1 MSVGSRRSGVLGRA
15 CLAALLA
22 APVAAAAGDIVVD
35 GSDQHR
41 TYDCAGGSVILNG
54 GDNVLTLK
62 NCARVVINSADNQ
75 VDAGTAAS
83 ITVHGSDNKVTY
95 TEVPGR
101 GRPKLVNMGSGN
113 VISSSDG
120 AVAKKSASNG
130 EDIEAALEGGAVEHV
145 VRDGKGQ
152 VTVSPDGTLRVEGS
166 KGGTVELSDR
176 GITARSAKDVVVRE
190 NNRTEN
196 LDCAGGSASVDGNS
210 SVLTLRACRKVT
222 VSGNG
227 NKLEIVGASSISLL
241 GNGNEVGWSPGPD
254 GVAAKISDVGKQNV
268 VTRRP

>member
-15 CLAALLA
+15 WLAALLA

-62 NCARVVINSADNQ
+62 NCAKVVINSADNQ

-83 ITVHGSDNKVTY
+83 ITVDGSGNKVTY

-101 GRPKLVNMGSGN
+101 GRPKLVNMGTGN
-113 VISSSDG
+113 VISSSTG
-120 AVAKKSASNG
+120 AVVKESASDS
-130 EDIEAALEGGAVEHV
+130 EDVEAALEGGAVHV
-145 VRDGKGQ
+145 LRDGKGQ
-152 VTVSPDGTLRVEGS
+152 VTVSPDGTVRVEGS

-210 SVLTLRACRKVT
+210 SVLTLRACHKVT

-241 GNGNEVGWSPGPD
+241 GNANEVGWSPGPD